1 MESQFMDH
9 VLEGSGG
16 GLGASWEQKWR
27 EEKRKEKK
35 REEKVKRSNKV
46 KMSIWTRK
54 TRVRMRV
61 GVVW

>member
-1 MESQFMDH
+1 MESQFLDH
-9 VLEGSGG
+9 FLEGSGG
-16 GLGASWEQKWR
+16 GLDASCEQKWR

-35 REEKVKRSNKV
+35 REEKVKKSEKV
-46 KMSIWTRK
+46 KMSIRTHK

>member
-1 MESQFMDH
+1 M
-9 VLEGSGG
+9 EGSGG
-16 GLGASWEQKWR
+16 GLDASWEQKWR

-35 REEKVKRSNKV
+35 REEKVKKSEKV

-54 TRVRMRV
+54 TRVRMGV